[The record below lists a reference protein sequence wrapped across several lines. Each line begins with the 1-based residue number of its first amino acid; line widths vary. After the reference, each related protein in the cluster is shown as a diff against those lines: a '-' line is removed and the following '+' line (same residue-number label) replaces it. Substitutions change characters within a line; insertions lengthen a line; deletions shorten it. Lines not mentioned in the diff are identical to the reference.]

1 MAISLNDFLIVW
13 ISASGKVAN
22 VERLKKTESVSE
34 CLSLLLEENLYSQYD
49 VVFMQFL
56 CKEMCCIEL
65 YTECITYAFEHKALC
80 FYEKTTGNCM
90 HSTN

>member
-22 VERLKKTESVSE
+22 VKRLKESELVSE
-34 CLSLLLEENLYSQYD
+34 CFSLLLDENLYSQYD

-56 CKEMCCIEL
+56 CKEMGCMDL
-65 YTECITYAFEHKALC
+65 YTECKTYAFEHKALC
-80 FYEKTTGNCM
+80 FYEENPGNCI
-90 HSTN
+90 S